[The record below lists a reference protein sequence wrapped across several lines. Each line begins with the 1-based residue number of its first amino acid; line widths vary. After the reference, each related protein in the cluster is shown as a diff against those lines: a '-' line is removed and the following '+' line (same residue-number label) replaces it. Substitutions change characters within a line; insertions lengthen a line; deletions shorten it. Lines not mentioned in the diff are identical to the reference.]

1 MRNTFSAFLLGAVC
15 VLSACSAPEPIE
27 PTRVLPDAPEPTAF
41 TRAYSMTEAPDG
53 IRVYVQEDGDT
64 TEMKFIRPV
73 GNGWSEP
80 ELVTNLPTRRT
91 LTGPHFSRFDE
102 MFYFSSDAPVPGRE
116 GNTDINIWRAPY
128 LGDGQFGEA
137 EPLAMF
143 GINTGANETDTATTK
158 DGTLY
163 FVTNHTQAGGGSYD
177 IMKAREGE
185 DGTWT
190 LEAMPDGVNDMR
202 TDDHLVVDPDGNW
215 MIFYSHRSPKM
226 GYVDLWISERNEA
239 GEWQP
244 AENLG
249 PFLNTEGIEFG
260 AGLSWDG
267 ETFFFSQ
274 EGSLYGVP
282 LAAVLTADR
291 TMP

>member
-1 MRNTFSAFLLGAVC
+1 LIGAGLMVA
-15 VLSACSAPEPIE
+15 ACSASEPAE

-41 TRAYSMTEAPDG
+41 TRAYSMTESPDG
-53 IRVYVQEDGDT
+53 LRFYVQEDGDT
-64 TEMKFIRPV
+64 TLMKVIRPE
-73 GNGWSEP
+73 GKGWSEP
-80 ELVTNLPTRRT
+80 EIVSALPARRT
-91 LTGPHFSRFDE
+91 LNGPHFSRFDE

-128 LGDGQFGEA
+128 LGEGQFGEA

-143 GINTGANETDTATTK
+143 ELNTGANETDTATTK

-163 FVTNHTQAGGGSYD
+163 FVTNHTHAGGGSYD
-177 IMKAREGE
+177 IMEAKEAS
-185 DGTWT
+185 DGSWT
-190 LEAMPDGVNDMR
+190 LKVMPEGVNDMR
-202 TDDHLVVDPDGNW
+202 TDDHLVVDPEGQW

-226 GYVDLWISERNEA
+226 GYVDLWISERNSS

-267 ETFFFSQ
+267 KTFFFSQ
-274 EGSLYGVP
+274 EGHLYEVP
-282 LAAVLTADR
+282 LSAVLTADR
-291 TMP
+291 TLP